1 YEQYIHEATN
11 TGRLIVFG
19 KMATSKE
26 LTRKLDS
33 INVLVKQSTGLYANV
48 HASGYQPLYA
58 GITQYATSSQVSS
71 LFTASIFIFLL
82 IWLFIKNLKLAL
94 LAIISN
100 FFPVIVMLG
109 FMGLAGI
116 NLDIATASIAAIVLS
131 ICVDDTVH
139 YIFYYRK
146 LREKGSSPS
155 FARLQTTRHI

>member
-1 YEQYIHEATN
+1 
-11 TGRLIVFG
+11 
-19 KMATSKE
+19 
-26 LTRKLDS
+26 
-33 INVLVKQSTGLYANV
+33 
-48 HASGYQPLYA
+48 
-58 GITQYATSSQVSS
+58 
-71 LFTASIFIFLL
+71 
-82 IWLFIKNLKLAL
+82 LKLAL

-155 FARLQTTRHI
+155 FARLQTTRHIGPAILITSLILFCGFAFMMLGQLQTVKLFGLLTALAIFTGLFGEVVLFPLMLEKFDRTRKNEYKLN